1 MSESNAYIN
10 TSELI
15 NLNVDKGL
23 ATYISLCERL
33 FLLAQDNI
41 CIIDT
46 NGKPVYKNP
55 ALLALDAAYA
65 DTYAEAAWN
74 SVTQEV
80 NAQMMR
86 AIHLRATTT
95 FVLECE
101 GPSTQYNVYDLLHIA
116 PIIDEQDQVLGV
128 LAIGRDHGFYKQI
141 ESQEI
146 RRREYY
152 LRALLDTFPFMV
164 WMKDKESRFLACN
177 DAFAKVA
184 KQLSVHDL
192 EGKTDY
198 DYFSAE
204 AANSY
209 VEGDKEVMQTGV
221 CKTHVEPI
229 VKTNGETHWAET
241 FKSCVVVNDEVIGT
255 VGFARDITKEQYL
268 QAQVAK
274 RQQDYMTLVKN
285 LPITIVRYD
294 LDCKRIF
301 ISVHC
306 DEQYG
311 VSDKD
316 YLFKTPEEEW
326 SPYIV
331 NISGKELAEKLK
343 KVMQTQKNQTFEM
356 HTRHGEVFSVHQVKL
371 IPEYDENHNVTGT
384 LMIATDITEN
394 AEYRQTIEHL
404 AFHDALTDLPNRRFL
419 NQALNKAIERAEQNQ
434 AAFAVLIMDLD
445 HFKTI
450 NDTMG
455 HAVGDKLLVGVA
467 DRIKQNTDDSYFFA
481 RMGGDEFAILI
492 NGYKSTEELVAK
504 SASLLEQVVQ
514 PYYIGGAGYFVSASI
529 GVACYPKDSHDVD
542 DLIKYADSAMYSAKQ
557 KGRNNCQLY
566 SPVLTEDMRYRLEI
580 ETALRYAL
588 ANDELY
594 LEFQPIVDLQTKQFI
609 GVEALCRWTSA
620 VLGEVSPASF
630 IQVAEESGLIVEIGL
645 WVIKQGFI
653 AAKIINEAIT
663 ETSTEVISVSINL
676 SSRQFV
682 ELNFLQRI
690 KSLLDETKCNPTW
703 IKFEITEG
711 LLLQDAYEVHR
722 VLDAFDEIGIR
733 VSIDDF
739 GTGYSALAYLN
750 KFPIHQVKVDR
761 SFINEITTNG
771 SHALLVKAIVAMVQS
786 LGKELVAEGVE
797 TEAQASLLQSYGCQ
811 YAQGFLFSKSVGLD
825 NLMLMLKK

>member
-1 MSESNAYIN
+1 MPETNAYIN

-15 NLNVDKGL
+15 NLKVGNGIDAYVR
-23 ATYISLCERL
+23 LCERL
-33 FLLAQDNI
+33 FLLAQDNVY
-41 CIIDT
+41 IIDAH
-46 NGKPVYKNP
+46 GKQVYKNP

-65 DTYAEAAWN
+65 NTPAEAAWN
-74 SVTQEV
+74 SMSEDV
-80 NAQMMR
+80 NTQMMR
-86 AIHLRATTT
+86 AMHARATTA
-95 FVLECE
+95 FVFQCE
-101 GPSTQYNVYDLLHIA
+101 GPTAQYKVYDLLHIA

-128 LAIGRDHGFYKQI
+128 LAIGRDHGFYKHI

-198 DYFSAE
+198 DYFAAE
-204 AANSY
+204 AAASY
-209 VEGDKEVMQTGV
+209 VAGDREVMQTGS

-229 VKTNGETHWAET
+229 IKSNGETHWAET

-255 VGFARDITKEQYL
+255 VGFARDISKEQYL

-311 VSDKD
+311 VSDKF

-331 NISGKELAEKLK
+331 NISGKEFAGKLK
-343 KVMQTQKNQTFEM
+343 NVMLTQKKQSFEM

-371 IPEYDENHNVTGT
+371 IPEYDEHHNVTGALT
-384 LMIATDITEN
+384 IATDITEN

-404 AFHDALTDLPNRRFL
+404 AFHDVLTDLPNRRFF
-419 NQALNKAIERAEQNQ
+419 NQALNKAIERAEQNKT
-434 AAFAVLIMDLD
+434 AFAVLIMDLD

-455 HAVGDKLLVGVA
+455 HAVGDKLLIGVA
-467 DRIKQNTDDSYFFA
+467 DRIKQNTDGSYFFA

-492 NGYKSTEELVAK
+492 DYYENTEALIAKSTH
-504 SASLLEQVVQ
+504 LLEQVVQ
-514 PYYIGGAGYFVSASI
+514 PYDIAGAGYFVSASI
-529 GVACYPKDSHDVD
+529 GVACYPKDSHSVD

-557 KGRNNCQLY
+557 KGRSNCQFY

-588 ANDELY
+588 LNHELY
-594 LEFQPIVDLQTKQFI
+594 LEFQPIVDMQTKRLI
-609 GVEALCRWTSA
+609 GVEALSRWTNA
-620 VLGEVSPASF
+620 ALGEVSPASF
-630 IQVAEESGLIVEIGL
+630 IQVAEESGLIVEIGHS
-645 WVIKQGFI
+645 VIKQGFI
-653 AAKIINEAIT
+653 AAKIINEA
-663 ETSTEVISVSINL
+663 SLEVVSVSINL

-690 KSLLDETKCNPTW
+690 KSLLAETTCNPAW
-703 IKFEITEG
+703 IKFDITEG
-711 LLLQDAYEVHR
+711 LLLQDAYEVHQ
-722 VLDAFDEIGIR
+722 VLDAFDEIGIKI
-733 VSIDDF
+733 SIDDF

-750 KFPIHQVKVDR
+750 KFPIHQVKIDR
-761 SFINEITTNG
+761 SFINEITTNR

-786 LGKELVAEGVE
+786 LDKELVAEGVE

-811 YAQGFLFSKSVGLD
+811 YAQGFLISKSVSLD
-825 NLMLMLKK
+825 NLMFMLKK

>member
-1 MSESNAYIN
+1 MPETNAYIN

-15 NLNVDKGL
+15 NLKVGKGID
-23 ATYISLCERL
+23 AYVRLCERL
-33 FLLAQDNI
+33 FLLAQDNVY
-41 CIIDT
+41 IIDVH
-46 NGKPVYKNP
+46 GKQVYKNP
-55 ALLALDAAYA
+55 ALLALDAAYVN
-65 DTYAEAAWN
+65 TPAEAAWN
-74 SVTQEV
+74 SMSEDV
-80 NAQMMR
+80 NTQMMR
-86 AIHLRATTT
+86 AMHARATTA
-95 FVLECE
+95 FVFQCE
-101 GPSTQYNVYDLLHIA
+101 GPTTQYKVYDLLHIA

-128 LAIGRDHGFYKQI
+128 IAIGRDHGFYKHI

-198 DYFSAE
+198 DYFAAE
-204 AANSY
+204 AAASY
-209 VEGDKEVMQTGV
+209 VAGDREVMQTGS

-229 VKTNGETHWAET
+229 IKSNGETHWAET

-255 VGFARDITKEQYL
+255 VGFARDISKEQYL

-294 LDCKRIF
+294 LDCKRVF

-311 VSDKD
+311 VSDKF

-331 NISGKELAEKLK
+331 NISGKQFAEKLK
-343 KVMQTQKNQTFEM
+343 DVMLTQKKQSFEM

-371 IPEYDENHNVTGT
+371 IPEYDEHHNVTGALT
-384 LMIATDITEN
+384 IATDITEN

-404 AFHDALTDLPNRRFL
+404 AFHDVLTDLPNRRFF
-419 NQALNKAIERAEQNQ
+419 NQALNKAIERAEQHQ

-455 HAVGDKLLVGVA
+455 HAVGDKLLIGVA
-467 DRIKQNTDDSYFFA
+467 DRIKQNADDSYFFA

-492 NGYKSTEELVAK
+492 HGYESTEALIAK

-514 PYYIGGAGYFVSASI
+514 PYDIAGAGYFVSASI
-529 GVACYPKDSHDVD
+529 GVACYPKDSRDVD

-557 KGRNNCQLY
+557 KGRNNCQFY
-566 SPVLTEDMRYRLEI
+566 SPALTADMRYQLEI

-588 ANDELY
+588 SNDELY
-594 LEFQPIVDLQTKQFI
+594 LEFQPIIEMQTKRVI
-609 GVEALCRWTSA
+609 GVEALCRWVSA
-620 VLGEVSPASF
+620 ALGEVSPASF
-630 IQVAEESGLIVEIGL
+630 IQVAEESGLIVEIGQ
-645 WVIKQGFI
+645 WIIKQGFI
-653 AAKIINEAIT
+653 AAKIINEA
-663 ETSTEVISVSINL
+663 STELISISINL

-690 KSLLDETKCNPTW
+690 KALLDETKCEPSW

-733 VSIDDF
+733 ISIDDF

-761 SFINEITTNG
+761 SFINEITTNR

>member
-1 MSESNAYIN
+1 MSESNAYVN
-10 TSELI
+10 TSALI
-15 NLNVDKGL
+15 NLKVDTGL
-23 ATYISLCERL
+23 VAYISLCERL

-46 NGKPVYKNP
+46 HGKQVYKNP
-55 ALLALDAAYA
+55 ALQALDAAYA
-65 DTYAEAAWN
+65 NTHAEAAWS
-74 SVTQEV
+74 SVSQEV
-80 NAQMMR
+80 NMQMKR
-86 AIHLRATTT
+86 AMEMRATTT
-95 FVLECE
+95 FVFECE
-101 GPSTQYNVYDLLHIA
+101 GPTTQYNVYDLLHIA

-128 LAIGRDHGFYKQI
+128 LAIGRDHGFHKQI
-141 ESQEI
+141 ENQEI

-204 AANSY
+204 AAASY
-209 VEGDKEVMQTGV
+209 VEGDREVMQTGV

-229 VKTNGETHWAET
+229 IKSNGETHWAET

-255 VGFARDITKEQYL
+255 VGFARDISKEQYL
-268 QAQVAK
+268 QSQVNK
-274 RQQDYMTLVKN
+274 RQQDYLTLVKN

-294 LDCKRIF
+294 LDCRRIF
-301 ISVHC
+301 VSTQC

-311 VSDKD
+311 VSDKV
-316 YLFKTPEEEW
+316 YLFKTPEEVW
-326 SPYIV
+326 SPYIL
-331 NISGKELAEKLK
+331 NLSAKEFTQRLK
-343 KVMQTQKNQTFEM
+343 KVMQTQKKQSFEI
-356 HTRHGEVFSVHQVKL
+356 HAKHGEVFSVNQVRL
-371 IPEYDENHNVTGT
+371 IPEYDENHNVTGALT
-384 LMIATDITEN
+384 IATDITEN

-404 AFHDALTDLPNRRFL
+404 AFHDALTNLPNRRFF
-419 NQALNKAIERAEQNQ
+419 NQTLNKAIERAERNE
-434 AAFAVLIMDLD
+434 ASFAVLIMDLD

-455 HAVGDKLLVGVA
+455 HAVGDKLLIGVA
-467 DRIKQNTDDSYFFA
+467 DRIKENSDDSYFFA

-492 NGYKSTEELVAK
+492 HGYQSNEELIAK
-504 SASLLEQVVQ
+504 SARLLEQVVQ
-514 PYYIGGAGYFVSASI
+514 PYYIAGAGYFVSASI

-557 KGRNNCQLY
+557 KGRSNYQFY
-566 SPVLTEDMRYRLEI
+566 SPALTEDMRYRLEV

-588 ANDELY
+588 VNHELY
-594 LEFQPIVDLQTKQFI
+594 LEFQPIFDMQTKRFI
-609 GVEALCRWTSA
+609 GVEALCRWKSA

-630 IQVAEESGLIVEIGL
+630 IQVAEESGLIVEIGQ
-645 WVIKQGFI
+645 WVIKQGFL
-653 AAKIINEAIT
+653 AAKTINEA
-663 ETSTEVISVSINL
+663 SAEVISVSINL

-690 KSLLDETKCNPTW
+690 ESLLAETKCEPSW

-722 VLDAFDEIGIR
+722 VLDAFDEIGIKI
-733 VSIDDF
+733 SIDDF

-750 KFPIHQVKVDR
+750 KFPIHQVKIDR
-761 SFINEITTNG
+761 SFINEMTTNH
-771 SHALLVKAIVAMVQS
+771 SHALLVKAIIAMVRS

-811 YAQGFLFSKSVGLD
+811 YAQGFLISRSVCLD

>member
-15 NLNVDKGL
+15 NLKVGKGL
-23 ATYISLCERL
+23 ATYISLCDRL

-46 NGKPVYKNP
+46 NGKQVYKNP

-65 DTYAEAAWN
+65 DTHAEVAW
-74 SVTQEV
+74 SSMSQEV

-86 AIHLRATTT
+86 AMQMRATTT

-101 GPSTQYNVYDLLHIA
+101 GPTTQYNVYDLLHIS

-128 LAIGRDHGFYKQI
+128 IAIGRDHGFYKQI

-177 DAFAKVA
+177 DTFAKVA
-184 KQLSVHDL
+184 SQLSVHDL

-204 AANSY
+204 AAASY
-209 VEGDKEVMQTGV
+209 VEGDQEVMQTGI
-221 CKTHVEPI
+221 CRTNVEPI
-229 VKTNGETHWAET
+229 IKSNGETHWAET
-241 FKSCVVVNDEVIGT
+241 FKSCVVVNAEVIGT
-255 VGFARDITKEQYL
+255 VGFARDISKEQYL
-268 QAQVAK
+268 QSQLNK

-294 LDCKRIF
+294 LDCRRNF
-301 ISVHC
+301 VSAHC

-311 VSDKD
+311 VSDNV
-316 YLFKTPEEEW
+316 YLAKTPEEAW
-326 SPYIV
+326 SPYIL
-331 NISGKELAEKLK
+331 NMMAKEFTERLK
-343 KVMQTQKNQTFEM
+343 KVMQTQQEQSFEI
-356 HTRHGEVFSVHQVKL
+356 HARYGEKFSVNQVKL
-371 IPEYDENHNVTGT
+371 IPEYDENYNVTGALT
-384 LMIATDITEN
+384 IATDITEN

-404 AFHDALTDLPNRRFL
+404 AFHDALTGLPNRRCL

-455 HAVGDKLLVGVA
+455 HAVGDKLLIGVA
-467 DRIKQNTDDSYFFA
+467 DRIKQNTDDNYFFA

-492 NGYKSTEELVAK
+492 HGYESTEELAAK

-514 PYYIGGAGYFVSASI
+514 PYYIAGAGYFVSASI
-529 GVACYPKDSHDVD
+529 GVACYPKDSRDVD

-588 ANDELY
+588 LNHELY
-594 LEFQPIVDLQTKQFI
+594 LEFQPIVDMQTKHLI
-609 GVEALCRWTSA
+609 GVEALSRWTSA
-620 VLGEVSPASF
+620 ALGEVSPASF
-630 IQVAEESGLIVEIGL
+630 IQVAEESGLIVEIGHS
-645 WVIKQGFI
+645 VIKQGFI
-653 AAKIINEAIT
+653 AAKIINEART
-663 ETSTEVISVSINL
+663 ETHAEVVSVSINL

-690 KSLLDETKCNPTW
+690 KSLLDETKCNPSW

-711 LLLQDAYEVHR
+711 LLLQDAYEVHQ

-733 VSIDDF
+733 ISIDDF

-750 KFPIHQVKVDR
+750 KFPIHQVKIDH
-761 SFINEITTNG
+761 SFINEITTNR

>member
-15 NLNVDKGL
+15 NLKADKGL
-23 ATYISLCERL
+23 AAYVSLCERL

-41 CIIDT
+41 CMIDT
-46 NGKPVYKNP
+46 HGKQVYRNP

-65 DTYAEAAWN
+65 NTHAETAWN
-74 SVTQEV
+74 NVCQEV
-80 NAQMMR
+80 NVQMMR
-86 AIHLRATTT
+86 AMHMRTNTT
-95 FVLECE
+95 FDFKCV
-101 GPSTQYNVYDLLHIA
+101 GPVAQYNVYDLLHIA
-116 PIIDEQDQVLGV
+116 PIIDEQNQILGV

-184 KQLSVHDL
+184 KQLSVYDL
-192 EGKTDY
+192 EGKTDF

-204 AANSY
+204 AATGY
-209 VEGDKEVMQTGV
+209 VEDDREVMQSGISKV
-221 CKTHVEPI
+221 VVEPI
-229 VKTNGETHWAET
+229 VKNNGETHWAET

-301 ISVHC
+301 VSAHC

-311 VSDKD
+311 VSDKV
-316 YLFKTPEEEW
+316 YLYKTPEEEW
-326 SPYIV
+326 SPYIL
-331 NISGKELAEKLK
+331 NLSAKEFTLRLK
-343 KVMQTQKNQTFEM
+343 QVMQTQKKQSFEL
-356 HTRHGEVFSVHQVKL
+356 HAKVGEAFSVNQVRL
-371 IPEYDENHNVTGT
+371 IAEYDEHHNVTGALT
-384 LMIATDITEN
+384 IATDITEN

-404 AFHDALTDLPNRRFL
+404 AFHDVLTDLPNRRFF

-434 AAFAVLIMDLD
+434 APFAVLIMDLD

-455 HAVGDKLLVGVA
+455 HAVGDKLLIGVA
-467 DRIKQNTDDSYFFA
+467 NRIKQSPDESYFFA

-492 NGYKSTEELVAK
+492 HGYESTEALIAKSTR
-504 SASLLEQVVQ
+504 LLEQVVQ
-514 PYYIGGAGYFVSASI
+514 PYYIAGSGYFVSASI
-529 GVACYPKDSHDVD
+529 GVACYPKDSRDVD
-542 DLIKYADSAMYSAKQ
+542 DLLKYADSAMYSAKQ
-557 KGRNNCQLY
+557 KGRNNCQFY
-566 SPVLTEDMRYRLEI
+566 SPVLTEDMRYQLEI

-588 ANDELY
+588 AKHELY
-594 LEFQPIVDLQTKQFI
+594 LEFQPIIDMQTKRLI
-609 GVEALCRWTSA
+609 GVEALCRWSSA
-620 VLGEVSPASF
+620 TLGEVSPASF
-630 IQVAEESGLIVEIGL
+630 IQVAEESGLIVEIGQ

-653 AAKIINEAIT
+653 AAKIINE
-663 ETSTEVISVSINL
+663 TSAALISVSINL

-690 KSLLDETKCNPTW
+690 KALLDETKCQPAW

-722 VLDAFDEIGIR
+722 VLGAFDEIGIR
-733 VSIDDF
+733 ISIDDF

-750 KFPIHQVKVDR
+750 KFPIHQVKIDR
-761 SFINEITTNG
+761 SFINEITTNS
-771 SHALLVKAIVAMVQS
+771 SHALLVKAIVAMVYS
-786 LGKELVAEGVE
+786 LGKELIAEGVE
-797 TEAQASLLQSYGCQ
+797 TEAQACLLQSYGCQ

>member
-1 MSESNAYIN
+1 MIRAMHTRST
-10 TSELI
+10 TS
-15 NLNVDKGL
+15 
-23 ATYISLCERL
+23 
-33 FLLAQDNI
+33 
-41 CIIDT
+41 
-46 NGKPVYKNP
+46 
-55 ALLALDAAYA
+55 
-65 DTYAEAAWN
+65 
-74 SVTQEV
+74 
-80 NAQMMR
+80 
-86 AIHLRATTT
+86 
-95 FVLECE
+95 FVFECE
-101 GPSTQYNVYDLLHIA
+101 GPTAQYNVYDLLHIA
-116 PIIDEQDQVLGV
+116 PIIDEQDEVLGV

-141 ESQEI
+141 ENQEI

-198 DYFSAE
+198 DYFSEE
-204 AANSY
+204 AATSY
-209 VEGDKEVMQTGV
+209 VEGDREVMQTGV

-229 VKTNGETHWAET
+229 IKSNGETHWAET

-255 VGFARDITKEQYL
+255 VGLARDLSKEQYL

-294 LDCKRIF
+294 LDCRRIF
-301 ISVHC
+301 VSAHC

-311 VSDKD
+311 VSDKI

-326 SPYIV
+326 SPYIL
-331 NISGKELAEKLK
+331 NLSAQEFTQRLK
-343 KVMQTQKNQTFEM
+343 NVMQTQKKQSFEI
-356 HTRHGEVFSVHQVKL
+356 HAKFGETFSVNQVKL
-371 IPEYDENHNVTGT
+371 IPEYDEHQNVTGALT
-384 LMIATDITEN
+384 IATDITEN

-404 AFHDALTDLPNRRFL
+404 AFHDVLTDLPNRRFF
-419 NQALNKAIERAEQNQ
+419 NQALNKAIERAEHSQTS
-434 AAFAVLIMDLD
+434 FAVLIMDLD

-455 HAVGDKLLVGVA
+455 NAVGDKLLIGVA
-467 DRIKQNTDDSYFFA
+467 SCIKQSTDDSYFFA
-481 RMGGDEFAILI
+481 RIGGDEFAILI
-492 NGYKSTEELVAK
+492 HGYESTEALIAK
-504 SASLLEQVVQ
+504 SVSLLEQVVQ
-514 PYYIGGAGYFVSASI
+514 PYYIAGAGYFVSASI

-542 DLIKYADSAMYSAKQ
+542 DLLKYADSAMYSAKQ
-557 KGRNNCQLY
+557 KGRNNCQFY
-566 SPVLTEDMRYRLEI
+566 SPALTEDMRYQLEV

-588 ANDELY
+588 LNHELY
-594 LEFQPIVDLQTKQFI
+594 LEFQPVIDMQTKRLI
-609 GVEALCRWTSA
+609 GAEALCRWKSA

-630 IQVAEESGLIVEIGL
+630 IKVAEESGLIVEIGQ
-645 WVIKQGFI
+645 WVLRQGFI
-653 AAKIINEAIT
+653 AAKNINEA
-663 ETSTEVISVSINL
+663 SKEVISVSINL

-690 KSLLDETKCNPTW
+690 KALLDETKCEPAW

-711 LLLQDAYEVHR
+711 LLLQNAYEVHR
-722 VLDAFDEIGIR
+722 VLEAFDEIGIR
-733 VSIDDF
+733 ISIDDF

-750 KFPIHQVKVDR
+750 KFPIHQVKIDR
-761 SFINEITTNG
+761 SFISEMTTNR
-771 SHALLVKAIVAMVQS
+771 SHALLVKAIVAMVYS

-797 TEAQASLLQSYGCQ
+797 TEAQACLLQSYGCQ
-811 YAQGFLFSKSVGLD
+811 YAQGFLFSKPVGLD